1 MNVLAFSTPAKLFRD
16 YSRRLNATL
25 ETFDW
30 TPVERL
36 AYDLLDCWQ
45 TGRQVFLAGN
55 GGSAANASHIAND
68 FLYPLSKTP
77 GSGLRAHSLASNPAV
92 MSCLANDEGY
102 DQVFALQLGVLARK
116 GDILIALSASGNS
129 PNIIRALEQA
139 KAIGMSSY
147 AVLGFSGGTAK
158 AIVDVPVHFA
168 VDDVQMAEDTQLI
181 VGHMVMQWLYARI
194 NEGPSYASAS
204 RNACSVCCGLAP
216 IATCAT

>member
-1 MNVLAFSTPAKLFRD
+1 MNVLAFSTPARMFRD
-16 YSRRLNATL
+16 YSRRLNETL

-55 GGSAANASHIAND
+55 GGSAANASHLAND

-77 GSGLRAHSLASNPAV
+77 GSGVRAHSLATNPAV

-102 DQVFALQLGVLARK
+102 DQVFALQLGVLARR

-129 PNIIRALEQA
+129 PNIVRALEQSR
-139 KAIGMSSY
+139 AIGMTSY
-147 AVLGFSGGTAK
+147 AVVGFSGGMAK
-158 AIVDVPVHFA
+158 AIADVPVHFA

-181 VGHMVMQWLYARI
+181 VGHMVMQWLYAKR
-194 NEGPSYASAS
+194 GDVAALRDTALP
-204 RNACSVCCGLAP
+204 GDKG
-216 IATCAT
+216 

>member
-1 MNVLAFSTPAKLFRD
+1 MNVLAFSTPARMFRD
-16 YSRRLNATL
+16 YSRRLNETL

-55 GGSAANASHIAND
+55 GGSAANASHLAND

-77 GSGLRAHSLASNPAV
+77 GSGVRAHSLATNPAV

-102 DQVFALQLGVLARK
+102 DQVFALQLGVLARR

-129 PNIIRALEQA
+129 PNIIRALEQSRV
-139 KAIGMSSY
+139 IGMTSY
-147 AVLGFSGGTAK
+147 AVVGFSGGMAK
-158 AIVDVPVHFA
+158 AIADVPVHFA
-168 VDDVQMAEDTQLI
+168 IDDVQMAEDTQLI
-181 VGHMVMQWLYARI
+181 VGHMVMQWLYAKRG
-194 NEGPSYASAS
+194 EVAALRDTALPGDK
-204 RNACSVCCGLAP
+204 G
-216 IATCAT
+216 

>member
-1 MNVLAFSTPAKLFRD
+1 MNVLAFSTPARLFRD

-55 GGSAANASHIAND
+55 GGSAANASHLAND
-68 FLYPLSKTP
+68 FLYPLSKMP

-92 MSCLANDEGY
+92 ISCLANDEGY
-102 DQVFALQLGVLARK
+102 DQVFALQLGVLARR

-129 PNIIRALEQA
+129 PNIVKALEQA
-139 KAIGMSSY
+139 KVIGMTSY
-147 AVLGFSGGTAK
+147 AVLGFSGGAAK
-158 AIVDVPVHFA
+158 AIADVPVHFS
-168 VDDVQMAEDTQLI
+168 VDDVQMAEDAQLI
-181 VGHMVMQWLYARI
+181 VGHMVMQWLYAKR
-194 NEGPSYASAS
+194 GDVAAL
-204 RNACSVCCGLAP
+204 RNTALPGDKG
-216 IATCAT
+216 